1 MSHIQVEQANRV
13 LTQTTAQ
20 LQKASASLAASIE
33 AQVQDLQHNAN
44 KLASQEDQIAA
55 NDKRIDAEV
64 REASAEIALRVKEN
78 SSAVLTELLA
88 DRQLVALPHA
98 EVVALENRAT
108 QAEAEA
114 EAKVNAAVKAAV
126 NSANTRHEQDMLAV
140 ASKHKVE
147 IAQLTA
153 NAKSDEST
161 IEMLRAQV
169 DSLQETI
176 AANRDAETK
185 RMEALSRPAV
195 NVTTSGK

>member
-1 MSHIQVEQANRV
+1 MSQLVDTSTRALQQTGAQIQKLLVA
-13 LTQTTAQ
+13 LPST
-20 LQKASASLAASIE
+20 IE
-33 AQVQDLQHNAN
+33 AQLADIQHNAN
-44 KLASQEDQIAA
+44 KIADQENLIAA
-55 NDKRIDAEV
+55 NNASIELQV
-64 REASAEIALRVKEN
+64 REAAAEITLRVKEN

-140 ASKHKVE
+140 SSKHKVE

-153 NAKSDEST
+153 NAKSDAST

-169 DSLQETI
+169 ASLQETI